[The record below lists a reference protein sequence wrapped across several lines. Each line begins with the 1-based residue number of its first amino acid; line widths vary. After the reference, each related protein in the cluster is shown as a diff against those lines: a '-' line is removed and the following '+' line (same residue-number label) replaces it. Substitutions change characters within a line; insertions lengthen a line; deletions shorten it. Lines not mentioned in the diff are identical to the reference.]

1 VHVQGR
7 GPVNS
12 LLSLTPF
19 LQTNMTNIQLKKTD
33 PESKPSLFAGIDVGA
48 EELILVIRKNGKPF
62 DPQKFAN
69 TPADRARLVKK
80 LVKLPGII
88 VCLEATGVYHFDL
101 AIALHDA
108 GVLLMVVNP
117 KASHNFAKVLMK
129 NSKTDA
135 VDAHTLAEY
144 TERMDFVAWTR
155 PSDEKLALRSF
166 ARRINALTGQKA
178 AAKNHLHALTATS
191 ETPKAV
197 LKDAKLAITQLEK
210 RIDCLTA
217 AALVLIGKYPE
228 LERILQLLTGI
239 KGIGETSAIAL
250 MGELLL
256 LPPGLSHREWV
267 KFAGLDPR
275 AFDSGKSVHKK
286 TRISKAGNRHIR
298 AALYMPALSAQ
309 RHDPHVKAYF
319 QHLVANGKKPLQA
332 VCAVMRKLLHA
343 IHGMLKHNEPFDNT
357 RFYAIPTCAG

>member
-1 VHVQGR
+1 MHVQGR
-7 GPVNS
+7 EPMDS
-12 LLSLTPF
+12 LLSLPYSYHQIMINTP
-19 LQTNMTNIQLKKTD
+19 LKQLDTAV
-33 PESKPSLFAGIDVGA
+33 KPLLFAGIDVGA
-48 EELILVIRKNGKPF
+48 EELVLVIRKNGKPF

-69 TPADRARLVKK
+69 IRADRTRLVKK
-80 LVKLPGII
+80 LVKLSGII

-108 GVLLMVVNP
+108 GVSLMVVNP

-135 VDAHTLAEY
+135 IDANTLAEY
-144 TERMDFVAWTR
+144 AERMDFLAWTR
-155 PSDEKLALRSF
+155 PSDEKLTLRSF

-178 AAKNHLHALTATS
+178 AAKNHLHALYATQ

-197 LKDAKLAITQLEK
+197 LADAKLAIAQLAK
-210 RIDCLTA
+210 RIDRLTA
-217 AALVLIGKYPE
+217 EALILIGKHPE
-228 LERILQLLTGI
+228 LDRILTLLVGI

-275 AFDSGKSVHKK
+275 TFDSGKSVHKK
-286 TRISKAGNRHIR
+286 TRLSKAGNAHIR
-298 AALYMPALSAQ
+298 SALYMPALSAKQ
-309 RHDPHVKAYF
+309 HDPHVKAYF
-319 QHLVANGKKPLQA
+319 QHLVTNGKKPLQA

-343 IHGMLKHNEPFDNT
+343 IHGMLKHDQPFDNT
-357 RFYAIPTCAG
+357 RFYAIPTSAG

>member
-1 VHVQGR
+1 
-7 GPVNS
+7 
-12 LLSLTPF
+12 
-19 LQTNMTNIQLKKTD
+19 MTTIQLKQID
-33 PESKPSLFAGIDVGA
+33 PESKPDLFAGIDVGA
-48 EELILVIRKNGKPF
+48 EEVILVIRKNGKPF

-69 TPADRARLVKK
+69 TPADRDRLVKK

-88 VCLEATGVYHFDL
+88 VCMEATGVYHFDL

-108 GVLLMVVNP
+108 GVSIMVINP

-135 VDAHTLAEY
+135 VDANTLAEY
-144 TERMDFVAWTR
+144 AARMDFVAWTR
-155 PSDEKLALRSF
+155 PSNETIALRSF
-166 ARRINALTGQKA
+166 ARRIDALTSQKA

-197 LKDAKLAITQLEK
+197 LKDVKLAIAQLQK
-210 RIDCLTA
+210 RIDSLTA
-217 AALVLIGKYPE
+217 GALILIGKHPD
-228 LERILQLLTGI
+228 LERILALLIGI
-239 KGIGETSAIAL
+239 KGIGNTSAIAL

-256 LPPGLSHREWV
+256 LPPDLSHREWV

-286 TRISKAGNRHIR
+286 TRIAKAGNRHIR
-298 AALYMPALSAQ
+298 SALYMPALSAKQ
-309 RHDPHVKAYF
+309 HDPHVKAYF

-332 VCAVMRKLLHA
+332 ICAIMRKLLHA
-343 IHGMLKHNEPFDNT
+343 IHGMLKHNKPFFNT
-357 RFYAIPTCAG
+357 RFYAIPECNG

>member
-1 VHVQGR
+1 
-7 GPVNS
+7 
-12 LLSLTPF
+12 
-19 LQTNMTNIQLKKTD
+19 MTTIQHK
-33 PESKPSLFAGIDVGA
+33 EIAHEAKPDLFAGIDVGA

-62 DPQKFAN
+62 DPQKFTN
-69 TPADRARLVKK
+69 TPADRIRLVKK

-88 VCLEATGVYHFDL
+88 VCLEATGIYHFDL
-101 AIALHDA
+101 SLALHDA

-135 VDAHTLAEY
+135 VDANTLAEY
-144 TERMDFVAWTR
+144 AARMDFVAWTR
-155 PSDEKLALRSF
+155 PSNETIALRSF
-166 ARRINALTGQKA
+166 ARRIDALTCQKA

-197 LKDAKLAITQLEK
+197 LKDVKLAIAQLEK
-210 RIDCLTA
+210 RIDRLTA
-217 AALVLIGKYPE
+217 EALILIGKHPD
-228 LERILQLLTGI
+228 LERILTLLVGI
-239 KGIGETSAIAL
+239 KGIGNTSAIAL

-256 LPPGLSHREWV
+256 LPPDLSHREWV

-298 AALYMPALSAQ
+298 SALL
-309 RHDPHVKAYF
+309 
-319 QHLVANGKKPLQA
+319 
-332 VCAVMRKLLHA
+332 
-343 IHGMLKHNEPFDNT
+343 
-357 RFYAIPTCAG
+357 YASLERQTA

>member
-1 VHVQGR
+1 
-7 GPVNS
+7 
-12 LLSLTPF
+12 
-19 LQTNMTNIQLKKTD
+19 MTNIQFKEID
-33 PESKPSLFAGIDVGA
+33 PEAKPVLFAGIDVGA

-69 TPADRARLVKK
+69 TSADRTRLVKK
-80 LVKLPGII
+80 LVKLPGVI

-101 AIALHDA
+101 SLALHDA

-117 KASHNFAKVLMK
+117 KAAHNFAKVLMK

-135 VDAHTLAEY
+135 VDANTLAEY
-144 TERMDFVAWTR
+144 AARMDFVVWTR
-155 PSDEKLALRSF
+155 PSNETISLRSF
-166 ARRINALTGQKA
+166 ARRIDALTCQKA

-191 ETPKAV
+191 ETPKAI
-197 LKDAKLAITQLEK
+197 LKDVKLAIAQLEK
-210 RIDCLTA
+210 RIDRLTA
-217 AALVLIGKYPE
+217 EALILIGKYPD
-228 LERILQLLTGI
+228 LERILTLLVGI
-239 KGIGETSAIAL
+239 KGIGNTSAIAL

-256 LPPGLSHREWV
+256 LPPDLSHREWV

-298 AALYMPALSAQ
+298 SALYMPALSAKQ
-309 RHDPHVKAYF
+309 HDPHVKAYF

-332 VCAVMRKLLHA
+332 VCAIMRKLLHA

-357 RFYAIPTCAG
+357 RFYAIPECNG

>member
-1 VHVQGR
+1 
-7 GPVNS
+7 
-12 LLSLTPF
+12 
-19 LQTNMTNIQLKKTD
+19 MTTIQLQQID
-33 PESKPSLFAGIDVGA
+33 PEAKSALFAGIDVGA

-69 TPADRARLVKK
+69 TPADRDRLVKK

-108 GVLLMVVNP
+108 GVSLMVINP

-135 VDAHTLAEY
+135 VDANTLAEY
-144 TERMDFVAWTR
+144 AARMDFVAWTR
-155 PSDEKLALRSF
+155 PSNETIALRSF
-166 ARRINALTGQKA
+166 ARRIDALTSQKA

-197 LKDAKLAITQLEK
+197 LKDAKLAIAQLQK
-210 RIDCLTA
+210 RIDSLTA
-217 AALVLIGKYPE
+217 GALILIGKHPD
-228 LERILQLLTGI
+228 LVRILALLIGI
-239 KGIGETSAIAL
+239 KGIGNTSAIAL

-256 LPPGLSHREWV
+256 LPPDLSHREWV

-298 AALYMPALSAQ
+298 SALYMPALSAKQ
-309 RHDPHVKAYF
+309 HDPHVKAYF

-332 VCAVMRKLLHA
+332 VCAIMRKMLHA

-357 RFYAIPTCAG
+357 RFYAIPASAE